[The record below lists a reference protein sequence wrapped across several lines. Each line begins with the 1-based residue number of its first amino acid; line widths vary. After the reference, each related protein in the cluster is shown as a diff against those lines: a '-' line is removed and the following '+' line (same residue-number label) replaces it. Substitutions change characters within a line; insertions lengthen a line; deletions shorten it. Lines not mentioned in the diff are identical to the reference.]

1 MPFPKGKSGNPAGRP
16 RKTDTDSALRE
27 RIKTA
32 CPDIIDSLIHRASS
46 GDVQAAR
53 ALLGYAL
60 PPLKAQ
66 DGPIRLDLGQDINSA
81 MMALRTAL
89 AGGELTP
96 GAAAAVASIIG
107 TQARIQE
114 TSELERRLTE
124 LEAHL
129 ANPID

>member
-1 MPFPKGKSGNPAGRP
+1 MFKPGVSGNPRGRP

-32 CPDIIDSLIHRASS
+32 CPDIIDSLIHAASS

-66 DGPIRLDLGQDINSA
+66 DGPIRLNLGPDLASA
-81 MMALRTAL
+81 IGALKSAI

-96 GAAAAVASIIG
+96 GAATAVASIIG
-107 TQARIQE
+107 TEARIAE
-114 TSELERRLTE
+114 TAALEKRIID
-124 LEAHL
+124 LE
-129 ANPID
+129 NRFDQPPQ

>member
-1 MPFPKGKSGNPAGRP
+1 MFKPGQSGNPKGRP
-16 RKTDTDSALRE
+16 RKTNIDEALRAS
-27 RIKTA
+27 IKSA
-32 CPDIIDSLIHRASS
+32 CPEIIAGLIRVAKE

-66 DGPIRLDLGQDINSA
+66 DGPIRLDLGHDLASA

-96 GAAAAVASIIG
+96 GAANAVASIVA
-107 TQARIQE
+107 TEARIAE
-114 TSELERRLTE
+114 TAQLEQRLTAV
-124 LEAHL
+124 EAQL
-129 ANPID
+129 AQPNE